1 MVINTSK
8 IELNE
13 QFNRALAVMEGT
25 TRSIFITGRAG
36 TGKSTLLS
44 YFRDT
49 TAKQIAVLAPTGV
62 AALNIKGQTI
72 HSFFKFR
79 PSITLEQVRKVRASS
94 GRKNIYEKLES
105 GVPPK
110 KDTSCDVTLES
121 EKWGYIW

>member
-13 QFNRALAVMEGT
+13 QFNRALEVMEGT

-36 TGKSTLLS
+36 TGKSTLLG

-72 HSFFKFR
+72 HFFFKFWQ
-79 PSITLEQVRKVRASS
+79 SITLEQVKKSVLVVGVRISM
-94 GRKNIYEKLES
+94 RN
-105 GVPPK
+105 
-110 KDTSCDVTLES
+110 
-121 EKWGYIW
+121 